1 MPLAYEGSSK
11 ECAKRYVLDASAQRG
26 FMNGEVT
33 PEQARKIL
41 DMLTQGGAM
50 EDINTPLALR
60 MIPLALE
67 LEDETLADRLLLHA
81 KEYAA
86 DEIESGWATFETLK
100 MTNASIDELSELTAK
115 AELIEQGEPLSA
127 AVAHHVALL
136 HMANE
141 SYEEAQMFASRS
153 LRLREATDD
162 TNGIVYGLALLE
174 ALAKKQQRHETALIH
189 ASRRIELLMKLKDEE
204 GQMEAMADMGHS
216 QATLGQFD
224 AAKDLYG
231 QSLELA
237 VALEDLSG
245 QLVARWGL
253 ADIAE
258 IEEDYETAM
267 LQLSDC
273 LHAFIN
279 AGLPTPI
286 AVRQRIEALTS
297 FNSSSENR
305 RKS

>member
-1 MPLAYEGSSK
+1 M
-11 ECAKRYVLDASAQRG
+11 D
-26 FMNGEVT
+26 GEVT
-33 PEQARKIL
+33 PEQARRIL

-60 MIPLALE
+60 LIPLAIE
-67 LEDETLADRLLLHA
+67 LEDEALADRLLAHA
-81 KEYAA
+81 KNIAA
-86 DEIESGWATFETLK
+86 DEIESGWASFEEMK
-100 MTNASIDELSELTAK
+100 MTNASIDDLSELTAK
-115 AELIEQGEPLSA
+115 AELIESGEPLSA

-141 SYEEAQMFASRS
+141 AYEEAQMFASRS
-153 LRLREATDD
+153 LRLREK
-162 TNGIVYGLALLE
+162 TNDEHGIVYGLALLE
-174 ALAKKQQRHETALIH
+174 ALAKKQHQHEIALVH

-216 QATLGQFD
+216 QATLGRFD

-231 QSLELA
+231 QSLDLA
-237 VALEDLSG
+237 LALEDLSG

-297 FNSSSENR
+297 FNNTTDS
-305 RKS
+305 RKNS

>member
-1 MPLAYEGSSK
+1 M
-11 ECAKRYVLDASAQRG
+11 AQPAT
-26 FMNGEVT
+26 MDGEVT
-33 PEQARKIL
+33 ADQARRIL

-60 MIPLALE
+60 LIPLALE
-67 LEDETLADRLLLHA
+67 LEDQALAEKLLVHA
-81 KEYAA
+81 KTIAV
-86 DEIESGWATFETLK
+86 DEIETGWATFEQLK
-100 MTNASIDELSELTAK
+100 MEEASIDALSELAAH
-115 AELIEQGEPLSA
+115 AETIEA
-127 AVAHHVALL
+127 AESLAAAIAHHVSLL
-136 HMANE
+136 HMSNE
-141 SYEEAQMFASRS
+141 AYEEAQMFASRS
-153 LRLREATDD
+153 LRLREVINDE
-162 TNGIVYGLALLE
+162 NGIVYGLALLE
-174 ALAKKQQRHETALIH
+174 ALAKKQHNHETALVH
-189 ASRRIELLMKLKDEE
+189 GSRRIELLMKLKDEE

-224 AAKDLYG
+224 AAKDLYT

-245 QLVARWGL
+245 QLVSRWGL

-286 AVRQRIEALTS
+286 AVRQRIEALTD
-297 FNSSSENR
+297 FNSTNN
-305 RKS
+305 KS

>member
-1 MPLAYEGSSK
+1 M
-11 ECAKRYVLDASAQRG
+11 D
-26 FMNGEVT
+26 GEVT
-33 PEQARKIL
+33 AEQARRIL
-41 DMLTQGGAM
+41 DMLTNGGAM

-60 MIPLALE
+60 LIPLALE
-67 LEDETLADRLLLHA
+67 LEDESLAERLLDHA
-81 KEYAA
+81 KTNAA
-86 DEIESGWATFETLK
+86 DELESGWATFEQLK
-100 MTNASIDELSELTAK
+100 IEDAPIEKLAELTAH
-115 AELIEQGEPLSA
+115 AETMEGAESLA
-127 AVAHHVALL
+127 AAMSHHVALL

-141 SYEEAQMFASRS
+141 AYEEAQMFASRS
-153 LRLREATDD
+153 MRLREAIKDE
-162 TNGIVYGLALLE
+162 NGIVYGLALLE
-174 ALAKKQQRHETALIH
+174 ALAKKQHNHETALVH
-189 ASRRIELLMKLKDEE
+189 GSRRIELLMKMKDEE

-224 AAKDLYG
+224 AAKDLYT

-237 VALEDLSG
+237 VVLEDLSG

-286 AVRQRIEALTS
+286 AVRERIEALTN
-297 FNSSSENR
+297 FNPSNEKR
-305 RKS
+305 

>member
-1 MPLAYEGSSK
+1 M
-11 ECAKRYVLDASAQRG
+11 D
-26 FMNGEVT
+26 GEVT
-33 PEQARKIL
+33 PEQARRIL

-60 MIPLALE
+60 LIPLAIE
-67 LEDETLADRLLLHA
+67 LEDEALADRLLAHA
-81 KEYAA
+81 KNIAA
-86 DEIESGWATFETLK
+86 DEIESGWASFEEMK
-100 MTNASIDELSELTAK
+100 MTNASIDDLSELTAK
-115 AELIEQGEPLSA
+115 AELIESGEPLSA

-141 SYEEAQMFASRS
+141 AYEEAQMFASRS
-153 LRLREATDD
+153 LRLREK
-162 TNGIVYGLALLE
+162 TNDEYGIVYGLALLE
-174 ALAKKQQRHETALIH
+174 ALAKKQHQHEIALVH

-231 QSLELA
+231 QSLDLA
-237 VALEDLSG
+237 LALEDLSG

-286 AVRQRIEALTS
+286 VVRQPIEALTS
-297 FNSSSENR
+297 FNNTSGS
-305 RKS
+305 RKNS

>member
-1 MPLAYEGSSK
+1 M
-11 ECAKRYVLDASAQRG
+11 AQRAT
-26 FMNGEVT
+26 MDGEVT
-33 PEQARKIL
+33 ADQARRIL

-60 MIPLALE
+60 LIPLALE
-67 LEDETLADRLLLHA
+67 LEDQPLAEKLLVHA
-81 KEYAA
+81 KTIAA
-86 DEIESGWATFETLK
+86 DEIETGWATFEQLK
-100 MTNASIDELSELTAK
+100 MEEAPIDELSELAAH
-115 AELIEQGEPLSA
+115 AETIDAAEPLA
-127 AVAHHVALL
+127 AAIAHHVSLL
-136 HMANE
+136 HMSNE
-141 SYEEAQMFASRS
+141 AYEEAQMFASRS
-153 LRLREATDD
+153 LRLREAIKDE
-162 TNGIVYGLALLE
+162 NGIVYGLALLE
-174 ALAKKQQRHETALIH
+174 ALAKKQHNHETALVH
-189 ASRRIELLMKLKDEE
+189 GSRRIELLMKLNDEE

-224 AAKDLYG
+224 AAKDLYT

-286 AVRQRIEALTS
+286 AVRQRIEALTD
-297 FNSSSENR
+297 FNSTNN
-305 RKS
+305 KS

>member
-1 MPLAYEGSSK
+1 M
-11 ECAKRYVLDASAQRG
+11 D
-26 FMNGEVT
+26 GEVT
-33 PEQARKIL
+33 PEQARRIL

-60 MIPLALE
+60 LIPLAIE
-67 LEDETLADRLLLHA
+67 LDDEALADRLLAHA
-81 KEYAA
+81 KNIAA
-86 DEIESGWATFETLK
+86 DEIESGWASFEEMK
-100 MTNASIDELSELTAK
+100 MTNASIDDLSELTAK
-115 AELIEQGEPLSA
+115 TEQIESGEPLSA

-141 SYEEAQMFASRS
+141 AYEEAQMFASRS
-153 LRLREATDD
+153 LRLREKINDEH
-162 TNGIVYGLALLE
+162 GIVYGLALLE
-174 ALAKKQQRHETALIH
+174 ALAKKQHQHEIALVH

-231 QSLELA
+231 QSLDLA
-237 VALEDLSG
+237 LALEDLSG

-297 FNSSSENR
+297 FNNETDSRQNS
-305 RKS
+305 

>member
-1 MPLAYEGSSK
+1 M
-11 ECAKRYVLDASAQRG
+11 D
-26 FMNGEVT
+26 GEVT
-33 PEQARKIL
+33 AEQARRIL
-41 DMLTQGGAM
+41 DMLTAGGAI

-60 MIPLALE
+60 LIPLALE
-67 LEDETLADRLLLHA
+67 LEDATLADRLLAHA
-81 KEYAA
+81 KANAA
-86 DEIESGWATFETLK
+86 DEVEEGWATFEQLK
-100 MTNASIDELSELTAK
+100 MEEASIDALSELTAK
-115 AELIEQGEPLSA
+115 AELIDSGAPLA
-127 AVAHHVALL
+127 AAIAHHVALL
-136 HMANE
+136 HMSNE
-141 SYEEAQMFASRS
+141 DYEEAQMFASRS
-153 LRLREATDD
+153 LRLRERHDD
-162 TNGIVYGLALLE
+162 KNGIVYGLALLE
-174 ALAKKQQRHETALIH
+174 ALAKKQHNHETALVH
-189 ASRRIELLMKLKDEE
+189 GSRRIELLMGMNDDE

-224 AAKDLYG
+224 AAKDLYT

-286 AVRQRIEALTS
+286 AVRQRIEALTNFKNPS
-297 FNSSSENR
+297 KKE
-305 RKS
+305 

>member
-1 MPLAYEGSSK
+1 M
-11 ECAKRYVLDASAQRG
+11 AQRAT
-26 FMNGEVT
+26 MDGEVT
-33 PEQARKIL
+33 ADQARRIL

-60 MIPLALE
+60 LIPLALE
-67 LEDETLADRLLLHA
+67 LEDQPLAEKLLAHA
-81 KEYAA
+81 KTIAS
-86 DEIESGWATFETLK
+86 DEIETGWATFEQLK
-100 MTNASIDELSELTAK
+100 MEEAPIDELSELAAH
-115 AELIEQGEPLSA
+115 AETIDAAEPLA
-127 AVAHHVALL
+127 AAIAHHVSLL
-136 HMANE
+136 HMSNE
-141 SYEEAQMFASRS
+141 AYEEAQMFASRS
-153 LRLREATDD
+153 LRLREAIKDE
-162 TNGIVYGLALLE
+162 NGIVYGLALLE
-174 ALAKKQQRHETALIH
+174 ALAKKQHNHETALVH
-189 ASRRIELLMKLKDEE
+189 GSRRIELLMKLNDEE

-224 AAKDLYG
+224 AAKDLYT

-286 AVRQRIEALTS
+286 AVRQRIEALTD
-297 FNSSSENR
+297 FNSTNN
-305 RKS
+305 KS

>member
-1 MPLAYEGSSK
+1 M
-11 ECAKRYVLDASAQRG
+11 D
-26 FMNGEVT
+26 GEVT
-33 PEQARKIL
+33 AEQARRIL
-41 DMLTQGGAM
+41 DMLTNGGAM

-60 MIPLALE
+60 LIPLALE
-67 LEDETLADRLLLHA
+67 LEDESLAEQLLAHA
-81 KEYAA
+81 KTNAA
-86 DEIESGWATFETLK
+86 DEIESGWATFEQLK
-100 MTNASIDELSELTAK
+100 IEDAPIEKLAELTAH
-115 AELIEQGEPLSA
+115 AETMVGAESLA
-127 AVAHHVALL
+127 AAMAHHVALL
-136 HMANE
+136 HLANE
-141 SYEEAQMFASRS
+141 AYEEAQMFASRS
-153 LRLREATDD
+153 VRLREAIKDE
-162 TNGIVYGLALLE
+162 NGIVYGLALLE
-174 ALAKKQQRHETALIH
+174 ALAKKQHNHETALVH
-189 ASRRIELLMKLKDEE
+189 GSRRIELLMKMKDEE

-224 AAKDLYG
+224 AAKDLYT

-237 VALEDLSG
+237 VVLEDLSG

-286 AVRQRIEALTS
+286 AVRERIEALTN
-297 FNSSSENR
+297 FNPSNEKR
-305 RKS
+305 